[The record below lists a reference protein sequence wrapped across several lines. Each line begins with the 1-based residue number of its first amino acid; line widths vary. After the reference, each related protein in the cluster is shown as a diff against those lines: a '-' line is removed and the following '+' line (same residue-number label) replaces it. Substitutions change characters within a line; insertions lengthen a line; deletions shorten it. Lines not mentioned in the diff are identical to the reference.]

1 MDEKTPVEIERKYVI
16 RIPDVKVLE
25 EQEGYTVSKIFQTYL
40 ESEPSV
46 TRRVRRRI
54 YDGRTVYTETKKV
67 RIDEISSYE
76 DEREVSE
83 NEYMH
88 LLCRKI
94 PGTKTLA
101 KTRHTFVCSGQTFEV
116 DIYPDWQESCIM
128 ETELAS
134 RNTEVAFPPFI
145 TVIKEVSGEKK
156 YSNASISREFPD
168 ELIE

>member
-1 MDEKTPVEIERKYVI
+1 MDEKTPIEIERKYII
-16 RIPDVKVLE
+16 RIPDLKALE
-25 EQEGYTVSKIFQTYL
+25 AQEGYTVSKIFQTYL

-54 YDGRTVYTETKKV
+54 YDDRTVYTETKKV

-94 PGTKTLA
+94 PGTKTLT
-101 KTRHTFVCSGQTFEV
+101 KVRHTFVYRGQTFEV
-116 DIYPDWQESCIM
+116 DIYPNWQKSCIM
-128 ETELAS
+128 ETELSS
-134 RNTEVAFPPFI
+134 RATETALPPFI
-145 TVIKEVSGEKK
+145 TVIREVSGDKK
-156 YSNASISREFPD
+156 YSNAAMSREFPD
-168 ELIE
+168 ELV